1 MNPYEKQPP
10 KAFWKHGVA
19 NNSLFDISGLWNP
32 KFRIMPKDNISAYG
46 SCFSQYFGKTLEE
59 RGYSWLRT
67 EAAPFGMN
75 PKNQKL
81 YGYNIFSSR
90 TANIYTSSL
99 LRQWTDWALNPSD
112 IPDIVWKKGDHY
124 IDPFRPKIEPN
135 GFESVAELENARK
148 VTCKSFKESISKARY
163 FIFTLGLTERW
174 LDKKHG
180 FEYPMCPGT
189 AGGKFSSE
197 DHEFSNMD
205 FGETLKGLRLAI
217 SNMREINPRLKF
229 ILTVSPV
236 PLTATATNQ
245 HVLVATMHSKSLLR
259 AVAGQLA
266 LNNKNIDY
274 FPSYEII
281 NSPAFR
287 GTFFEPNLRSVN
299 PYGVQFV
306 MNSFFNAQEQKFGK
320 ATIQKPEKQK
330 VISDISNEDVI
341 CEEELLNAFGNQ
353 K

>member
-1 MNPYEKQPP
+1 MNPYNNQPP

-19 NNSLFDISGLWNP
+19 SNSLFDISELWDP
-32 KFRIMPKDNISAYG
+32 KFHISPKDNISTYG

-59 RGYSWLRT
+59 RDYSWLRT
-67 EAAPFGMN
+67 ETAPFGMS
-75 PKNQKL
+75 PESQKQ
-81 YGYNIFSSR
+81 YGYNVFSSR

-99 LRQWTDWALNPSD
+99 LRQWTDWALNPSI
-112 IPDIVWKKGDHY
+112 IPDLVWKKDDRY

-135 GFESVAELENARK
+135 GFESVAELENARE
-148 VTCKSFKESISKARY
+148 VTCKSFKESISKAKF

-189 AGGKFSSE
+189 AGGEFSAE

-205 FGETLKGLRLAI
+205 FVEILKELKLAI
-217 SNMREINPRLKF
+217 SNMREINPHLKF

-259 AVAGQLA
+259 TVAGQLA

-320 ATIQKPEKQK
+320 ATVQKPEIQK
-330 VISDISNEDVI
+330 KISDVSNEDVV

-353 K
+353 